1 MLARL
6 QAHIEVVTKALVKRT
21 PFAARSS
28 MLGVWIMVL
37 PAQPNASARWS
48 SVRRK
53 MMWGRS
59 GALAVLARAALRA
72 ASDMAE
78 AAAPAARVINWR
90 RLRFF
95 IFRCLSRSGCFVSHS
110 ALVKRPWGRQL
121 YNATR

>member
-37 PAQPNASARWS
+37 PAQPNASPRWS

-53 MMWGRS
+53 MMLGRFT
-59 GALAVLARAALRA
+59 ALAVLARAALQA
-72 ASDMAE
+72 ASDMVE
-78 AAAPAARVINWR
+78 AAAPAARFINWR

-95 IFRCLSRSGCFVSHS
+95 IFRCLSRSGCFVSQCQTS
-110 ALVKRPWGRQL
+110 
-121 YNATR
+121 